1 LQAAIA
7 KWALRRKA
15 PSQPICLIHQ
25 SIKFEFGINLETAKV
40 LGLNV
45 PPTLLAAPMRQ
56 WKRVDSLL
64 RYLTAG
70 FCGTNATT
78 THVCSNDRFRGQRR
92 TRYAQIEFFAS

>member
-70 FCGTNATT
+70 CDAVDGSSTGTE
-78 THVCSNDRFRGQRR
+78 VPCMWVLLEQP
-92 TRYAQIEFFAS
+92 